1 MKQFSLFEQPTLN
14 VLRDIKTALAEAYR
28 ASGLSVD
35 QACDRVNSLAERHGV
50 CVVKGR
56 GQRLTVDTLQKWLNP
71 EDMTRYPSIKALP
84 VLCAVFMNT
93 TDPIQ
98 AMVAPLGWKVIDE
111 QDAKM
116 LEWAKLHHN
125 AKDISRRMKKLEAEL

>member
-1 MKQFSLFEQPTLN
+1 MKQLSIFEQPTLN
-14 VLRDIKTALAEAYR
+14 VLRDIKLAMAAAYR
-28 ASGLSVD
+28 SSGMSID
-35 QACDRVNSLAERHGV
+35 QVCDKVNGLAERHGV

-71 EDMTRYPSIKALP
+71 EDTTRYPSIKVLP
-84 VLCAVFMNT
+84 VLCAVLANT

-125 AKDISRRMKKLEAEL
+125 AKDINRRIKKLEAEL

>member
-1 MKQFSLFEQPTLN
+1 MKQYSLFEQPTLN

-35 QACDRVNSLAERHGV
+35 QVCDRVNSLAERHGV

-71 EDMTRYPSIKALP
+71 EDMTRYPSIKVLP
-84 VLCAVFMNT
+84 VLCAVLMNT
-93 TDPIQ
+93 IDPIQ
-98 AMVAPLGWKVIDE
+98 AMVAPMGWKVIDE